1 MNIPKKYWHIAKRLT
16 SVQLQKQS
24 DDGNIISETDL
35 FNINIGKRGHN
46 FFLGYYS
53 LEGLKL
59 AFEKYDVL
67 NKLEEKGFTDLI
79 YELDTNDPYVHRLI
93 LFHKKKSP
101 QNMLIEL
108 VLKKYNVIIDMPF
121 DTKYNG
127 KTYETIAIE
136 WMCLQ
141 NPYAEFTDERPQLPG
156 QQNPGLGVASKA
168 VELLMIMAWR
178 LNLYGLINTPD
189 HYHNACLY
197 SKIFYYLNPDYQ
209 ARLLAIM
216 RDLKKYPLDTIAWAI
231 EWGAVMDLNL
241 KKPIK
246 WSVGKQIVPLHQ
258 DLKNLFNSKEY
269 KNAVYQKMKKYNFKL
284 DIQKYEK
291 IKDRGVIHE
300 A

>member
-1 MNIPKKYWHIAKRLT
+1 MNIPKKYWHIAKRLN

-24 DDGNIISETDL
+24 NDDHIIAETDL
-35 FNINIGKRGHN
+35 FNINIGRRGHN

-53 LEGLKL
+53 MEGIKL

-67 NKLEEKGFTDLI
+67 KKLEEKGFTDLV
-79 YELDTNDPYVHRLI
+79 YELDTNDPYVHRLLI
-93 LFHKKKSP
+93 FNKKKSKK
-101 QNMLIEL
+101 NMLIEL
-108 VLKKYNVIIDMPF
+108 VLKKYNVVIEMPF

-127 KTYETIAIE
+127 KSYETIAIE

-141 NPYAEFTDERPQLPG
+141 NPFTEFTKERPQLPG
-156 QQNPGLGVASKA
+156 QQYPGLGVASKA

-178 LNLYGLINTPD
+178 LNLCGLVNTPD

-216 RDLKKYPLDTIAWAI
+216 RDFKKYPLDMIAWAV
-231 EWGAVMDLNL
+231 EWGAVKDLNI
-241 KKPIK
+241 KKPMK
-246 WSVGKQIVPLHQ
+246 WPVGKQIVPLHP
-258 DLKNLFNSKEY
+258 DLKDLFNSKEY
-269 KNAVYQKMKKYNFKL
+269 QYAVNQKMKKYRFKL
-284 DIQKYEK
+284 DIEKYKKFKE
-291 IKDRGVIHE
+291 RGVSHE